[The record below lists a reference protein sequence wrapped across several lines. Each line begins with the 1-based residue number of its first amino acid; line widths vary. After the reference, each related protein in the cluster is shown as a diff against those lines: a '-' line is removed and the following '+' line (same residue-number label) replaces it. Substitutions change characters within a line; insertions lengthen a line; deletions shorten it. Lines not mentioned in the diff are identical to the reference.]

1 MVDVLYEVVV
11 IVWTEMGHRNI
22 LLKGFG
28 YEVKNGIIIVRKG
41 HSLFLHNSNN
51 ILWKRYG
58 GIAMNEISELV
69 NEGHGFAHVN
79 AQRMSGEKIHEI
91 AGTMANPFGNIVA
104 I

>member
-11 IVWTEMGHRNI
+11 IVWTEMGHGNI
-22 LLKGFG
+22 LFKGFR
-28 YEVKNGIIIVRKG
+28 YKVENSIIIVREG

-58 GIAMNEISELV
+58 GIGLNEISEIV
-69 NEGHGFAHVN
+69 NEGHGFARMN
-79 AQRMSGEKIHEI
+79 IQRMSAEKVHEI